1 MANSVAASAPA
12 WMDGVQVNAAQMRRQ
27 ILGGIYPQAGI
38 VEGLNAS
45 ALPTPAMKVRLPAG
59 LSVVDDGQGGFYPAA
74 LTTQTDLDIAP
85 SSATQARID
94 SVIAQVI
101 DNGDN
106 TSTAVYRV
114 VTGTPAASP
123 VAPTLPPVDAPGAF
137 TLRVANVFVQAS
149 AETHGNV
156 RAQDVTV
163 VALSAGLVSRPVEQ
177 PQTALMVNTDFTVI
191 NSWGDFPSNKWA
203 PLTFTVPPSGQ
214 VWVNLSAN
222 VQGHDGSTFATAW
235 CSWRGTG
242 GGIASGTAS
251 SLTDPR
257 GISARNA
264 SRTYATKRVRVSGLT
279 PGASVTLTPIYFI
292 SASSGVDANTRVG
305 EGTLIVEPI
314 A

>member
-1 MANSVAASAPA
+1 MSNSVAASAPA
-12 WMDGVQVNAAQMRRQ
+12 WMDGVQVSAAQMRRQ

-38 VEGLNAS
+38 VYGLQGS

-59 LSVVDDGQGGFYPAA
+59 LLVVDDSQGGYYP
-74 LTTQTDLDIAP
+74 LVNETQVDLDIAP
-85 SSATQARID
+85 SSATQPRID
-94 SVIAQVI
+94 SVIGQVI
-101 DNGDN
+101 DNGDP

-114 VTGTPAASP
+114 ITGTPAASP

-137 TLRVANVFVQAS
+137 TERVLNVFVQAA
-149 AETHGNV
+149 AESHGNI

-163 VALSAGLVSRPVEQ
+163 VAPSAGLVSRPVEQ
-177 PQTALMVNTDFTVI
+177 PQTALMVNTDFATI
-191 NSWGDFPSNKWA
+191 NSWGDFPSNKWP
-203 PLTFTVPPSGQ
+203 PLKFTVPPSGQ

-222 VQGHDGSTFATAW
+222 VQAHDGTTFSTTW

-251 SLTDPR
+251 SVTDPR
-257 GISARNA
+257 GVSARNG

-279 PGASVTLTPIYFI
+279 PGQVVTLTPIYFV
-292 SASSGVDANTRVG
+292 SASAGVDANTRIG
-305 EGTLIVEPI
+305 EGTLLVEPI